1 MWLEVVQLGMT
12 FPKDCGAQQSLLKIW
27 RNAMMDD
34 NWDPYDQLAQLTDRA
49 DMAEN
54 MIETLADRMAQ
65 ACVLMEQM
73 AQQVQ
78 TLSHAVARLQ
88 HQNQILHRQITRFEE
103 THG

>member
-1 MWLEVVQLGMT
+1 M
-12 FPKDCGAQQSLLKIW
+12 I
-27 RNAMMDD
+27 DD
-34 NWDPYDQLAQLTDRA
+34 SWDPYDRLAQLA
-49 DMAEN
+49 DCADVHEN

-88 HQNQILHRQITRFEE
+88 HQNQILHRQVTRFEE